1 MEEPLLTHK
10 RATLTQR
17 WTDAVLNTYPADSA
31 RFMRR
36 QKDAFANP
44 GGHLVRQCIEA
55 LVDALEQ
62 GVEVAKVDAALE
74 GLLKLRTL
82 QDFTP
87 AQAVQFVFIAKTIL
101 REELSL
107 PAGDPSW
114 ERWDTRIDALALVA
128 FDVYMRCRE
137 KVYEVRYNQLKK
149 LNHVMLERA
158 NRPATHARS
167 SGSSEWEPNDR
178 GDEG

>member
-1 MEEPLLTHK
+1 MEESLLAQRRSALTK
-10 RATLTQR
+10 R
-17 WTDAVLNTYPADSA
+17 WIDAVLNTYPEDAAS
-31 RFMRR
+31 FMRR

-44 GGHLVRQCIEA
+44 GGHLARECIHA
-55 LVDALEQ
+55 LVDALEN
-62 GVEVAKVDAALE
+62 GVERERVEPPLE
-74 GLLKLRTL
+74 AFLKLRAL

-87 AQAVQFVFIAKTIL
+87 SQALQFVFTVKTTL
-101 REELSL
+101 RDELDFD
-107 PAGDPSW
+107 AQDP
-114 ERWDTRIDALALVA
+114 RWNTLDVRVDALALVA

-158 NRPATHARS
+158 NRPPRS
-167 SGSSEWEPNDR
+167 ASPKVSSDTEPDDR